1 MVNFL
6 AEDQSLATH
15 KTLSSSETH
24 QNLIEL
30 NLFICDSSSR
40 HDNVWLSVS
49 LLVCL
54 FVGQRGMNYNKLKF
68 TEQNT

>member
-49 LLVCL
+49 LS
-54 FVGQRGMNYNKLKF
+54 VGQSALNELQQIKIYR
-68 TEQNT
+68 TEHIAE